1 MDDAIAFQSNPSHR
15 LKTSGFFGCVNGGI
29 LPDNN
34 HASATSG
41 NLEIPA
47 LLYFLVFTM
56 IPGRYLYR
64 RLLKKV
70 KTQSI
75 FMLCNTLR
83 PNGSQNNMPS
93 ASGQECPQFSEL
105 SSPRALSYTKLGIS
119 SPRAL
124 SCGNSSF
131 IFSVMKL
138 SIIDSSGA
146 FGLHP

>member
-1 MDDAIAFQSNPSHR
+1 MDDAIAFQSNPSHCP
-15 LKTSGFFGCVNGGI
+15 KTSGFFGSVNGGI

-64 RLLKKV
+64 TLSKKV

-75 FMLCNTLR
+75 LMLCNTLR
-83 PNGSQNNMPS
+83 PGGSQNNIPS
-93 ASGQECPQFSEL
+93 ASGQGCPQFSEL
-105 SSPRALSYTKLGIS
+105 SSPRALSYTKLGILE
-119 SPRAL
+119 L
-124 SCGNSSF
+124 SCGNSSL

-138 SIIDSSGA
+138 SIIDSSGT
-146 FGLHP
+146 FGFHP